1 MSNHLR
7 NIRALLE
14 NAKTFNVSRKVDSYE
29 FEALEKMILDDQ
41 IRYSEVIEL
50 FTDTEYRNWFYNRNF
65 ADEKEIEI
73 TRFSEIWF

>member
-14 NAKTFNVSRKVDSYE
+14 SAKDFKVSRKVDTYE
-29 FEALEKMILDDQ
+29 YESLEKMILEDQ

-50 FTDTEYRNWFYNRNF
+50 FTDVVYREWFYERNF
-65 ADEKEIEI
+65 AEKEMVI
-73 TRFSEIWF
+73 TRYSDL